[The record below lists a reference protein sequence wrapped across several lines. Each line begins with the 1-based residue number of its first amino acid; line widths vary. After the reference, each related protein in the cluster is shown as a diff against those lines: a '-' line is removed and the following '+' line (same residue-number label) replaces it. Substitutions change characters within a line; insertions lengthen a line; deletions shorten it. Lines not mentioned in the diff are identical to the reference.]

1 MPTALSNGWLVS
13 AMWGPRDVYPRWEVL
28 PMWVAEQTGVN
39 WTVLKRW
46 RTCWGSKQKPPD
58 AEGSN
63 FSQTYL
69 YNQGEA
75 REYITHTS
83 KCSLAC
89 GSHCPWGTQKFR
101 MEKQTMVRWVGR
113 SMTGPPG
120 KENGTFVGYIYI
132 YFLVVLVIIFPEEK
146 CGCTAFLKMD
156 RSFSA
161 HVSSPSPALP
171 CTQSSQ
177 AVLITAWDEDVSRE
191 QR

>member
-13 AMWGPRDVYPRWEVL
+13 AMLGPRDVYPRWEVL

-113 SMTGPPG
+113 SMTGPPW
-120 KENGTFVGYIYI
+120 ILLCI
-132 YFLVVLVIIFPEEK
+132 LHEEK
-146 CGCTAFLKMD
+146 NSLPLHILLIFWVTSLTVANNYTSW
-156 RSFSA
+156 SF
-161 HVSSPSPALP
+161 
-171 CTQSSQ
+171 
-177 AVLITAWDEDVSRE
+177 
-191 QR
+191 